1 MSNTPKKQS
10 FLHGAA
16 LLAIATVVVKVIGAI
31 YKLPLKHILDD
42 DGFAYFSSAY
52 EIYNL
57 LLLISTAG
65 LPVAMSRMISQASS
79 LGDKADMK
87 KVYNTSRAIFLA
99 LGAVSTALMMVFCK
113 QLAASQEMPE
123 ASLAIFCL
131 APCAFL
137 MGIISTY
144 RGFFQGQ
151 GNMIPTSVS
160 QVIEAI
166 FKLGF
171 GLLGAWLIVT
181 LGGAVP
187 MAAAGA
193 ILGVTVSCLVS
204 AAYLF
209 TVFHK
214 QADPE
219 VLQLRQPGFHGITAK
234 KLLAIAVPITIGAA
248 GLQLLT
254 VIEISVYMDRLVAL
268 LNSGELNTPLVQE
281 IRANILASA
290 KEPLSDA
297 ELSSKIAANMKG
309 VYNFSQSIYNLP
321 NSFITPITV
330 SVIPAITS
338 QLTLDNPMGAR
349 ETAESSA
356 RITSL
361 IALPCAVGLILLA
374 EPIMALLGS
383 YTGGKL
389 TLATH
394 LMAILGISTFL
405 RGAVLT
411 TNAIMQAYNHPN
423 IPVINMLSCGVL
435 RLVVVYF
442 LVGNPHIGILGVPIG
457 TALSNLCIAILNI
470 FCIHRILAEKPRIT
484 TSLLRSLLPAAIMG
498 VVAWGS
504 WMGLKFVGMTSRLI
518 LCGAPVALG
527 GVTYLFCAILLGSIT
542 YSDCLLLPKGEKI
555 AKLLRLKK

>member
-1 MSNTPKKQS
+1 MSNTSKKQS

-16 LLAIATVVVKVIGAI
+16 LLAIATMLVKVIGAV
-31 YKLPLKHILDD
+31 YKLPLKYILND

-65 LPVAMSRMISQASS
+65 LPVAMSRMISEASS
-79 LGDKADMK
+79 LSDKAQMK
-87 KVYNTSRAIFLA
+87 KVYNTSRAIFLV

-160 QVIEAI
+160 QVIEAV

-181 LGGAVP
+181 LGGSIP

-193 ILGVTVSCLVS
+193 ILGVTISCLVS
-204 AAYLF
+204 VAYLF
-209 TVFHK
+209 TVFHR

-219 VLQLRQPGFHGITAK
+219 VLKLRQPGFHGITAK
-234 KLLAIAVPITIGAA
+234 QLLAIAVPITIGAA

-254 VIEISVYMDRLVAL
+254 VVEISVYMDRLVDL
-268 LNSGELNTPLVQE
+268 LSTGRLNTPLVQE
-281 IRANILASA
+281 IQANIEANA
-290 KEPLSDA
+290 KEVLTEA
-297 ELSSKIAANMKG
+297 ELNSKIAANMKG

-321 NSFITPITV
+321 NSLITPITV
-330 SVIPAITS
+330 SVIPAITA
-338 QLTLDNPMGAR
+338 QLTLNNPGGAR

-361 IALPCAVGLILLA
+361 IALPCAVGLFLLA

-383 YTGGKL
+383 YTGEKL
-389 TLATH
+389 TLATQ

-423 IPVINMLSCGVL
+423 IPVVNMLSCGVL
-435 RLVVVYF
+435 RLLIVYL
-442 LVGNPHIGILGVPIG
+442 LVGNPAIGILGVPIG
-457 TALSNLCIAILNI
+457 AALSNLCIAVLNI
-470 FCIHRILAEKPRIT
+470 FCIHRCLAEKPRIT
-484 TSLLRSLLPAAIMG
+484 ASLLRSLLPAALMG
-498 VVAWGS
+498 AVAFGS
-504 WMGLKFVGMTSRLI
+504 WFGLKYVGVTSRLI
-518 LCGAPVALG
+518 LCGGPIALA
-527 GVTYLFCAILLGSIT
+527 VVVYLVCAVMCKSIT
-542 YSDCLLLPKGEKI
+542 REDCMLLPKGARI
-555 AKLLRLKK
+555 AKLLRL

>member
-16 LLAIATVVVKVIGAI
+16 LLAIATAVVKVIGAI
-31 YKLPLKHILDD
+31 YKLPLKYILED

-52 EIYNL
+52 EIYTL
-57 LLLISTAG
+57 LLLIATAG

-79 LGDKADMK
+79 LEDKAQMK

-99 LGAVSTALMMVFCK
+99 IGAVSTALMMVFCR

-123 ASLAIFCL
+123 ASIAIFCL

-171 GLLGAWLIVT
+171 GLLGAWLIIT
-181 LGGAVP
+181 LGGAVDL
-187 MAAAGA
+187 AAAGA

-204 AAYLF
+204 AVYLF

-214 QADPE
+214 KGDPE
-219 VLQLRQPGFHGITAK
+219 VNRLRQPGFHGPTAK
-234 KLLAIAVPITIGAA
+234 QLLAIAVPITIGAA

-254 VIEISVYMDRLVAL
+254 VIEISIYMDRLVEL
-268 LNSGELNTPLVQE
+268 LRSGQLDTPLVRE
-281 IRANILASA
+281 IRANILANTT
-290 KEPLSDA
+290 EPLTDA
-297 ELSSKIAANMKG
+297 ELCSKIAANMKG

-330 SVIPAITS
+330 SIIPAITS
-338 QLTLDNPMGAR
+338 QLTLDKVAGAK

-361 IALPCAVGLILLA
+361 ITLPCAVGLMLLA

-383 YTGGKL
+383 YTGEKL
-389 TLATH
+389 TLATS
-394 LMAILGISTFL
+394 LMALLGISTFL
-405 RGAVLT
+405 RGAVLV
-411 TNAIMQAYNHPN
+411 TNAIMQAYGHPN
-423 IPVINMLSCGVL
+423 RPVVHMLASGAV
-435 RLVVVYF
+435 RLAVVYW
-442 LVGNPHIGILGVPIG
+442 LAGIPSIGILGVPMGI
-457 TALSNLCIAILNI
+457 ALCNLSIMVLNI
-470 FCIHRILAEKPRIT
+470 LAIRRCVPGKPRIAAN
-484 TSLLRSLLPAAIMG
+484 LLRSLLPAAIMG
-498 VVAWGS
+498 AAAWGC
-504 WMGLKFVGMTSRLI
+504 WWVLGYIGITSRLL
-518 LCGAPVALG
+518 LCGIPLG
-527 GVTYLFCAILLGSIT
+527 LAVIVYVICAVLCKSIT
-542 YSDCLLLPKGEKI
+542 KEDCLLLPKGAKI
-555 AKLLRLKK
+555 AKLLHL

>member
-16 LLAIATVVVKVIGAI
+16 LLAIATVVVKIIGAI
-31 YKLPLKHILDD
+31 YKLPLKHILED

-79 LGDKADMK
+79 LSDKAQLK
-87 KVYNTSRAIFLA
+87 KVYNTSRAIFLG
-99 LGAVSTALMMVFCK
+99 LGAVSTLLMMLFCR

-181 LGGAVP
+181 LGGSVP

-204 AAYLF
+204 SAYLF

-219 VLQLRQPGFHGITAK
+219 VLKLRQPGFHGITAK
-234 KLLAIAVPITIGAA
+234 QLLSIAVPITIGAA

-254 VIEISVYMDRLVAL
+254 VIEISIYMDRLVGL

-281 IRANILASA
+281 IRANILAGS
-290 KEPLSDA
+290 KETLTEA
-297 ELSSKIAANMKG
+297 ELCSKIAANMKG

-330 SVIPAITS
+330 SVIPAITA
-338 QLTLDNPMGAR
+338 QLTLDNPAGAG

-389 TLATH
+389 TLATQ
-394 LMAILGISTFL
+394 LMALLGVSTFL

-411 TNAIMQAYNHPN
+411 TNAIMQAYGHPN
-423 IPVINMLSCGVL
+423 IPVINMLTCGVL
-435 RLVVVYF
+435 RLVAVY
-442 LVGNPHIGILGVPIG
+442 LLAGNPAIGILGVPIG
-457 TALSNLCIAILNI
+457 TALCNLCIAILNLFAI
-470 FCIHRILAEKPRIT
+470 RRCLTDKPRIAT
-484 TSLLRSLLPAAIMG
+484 NLLRSFLPAAIMG

-504 WMGLKFVGMTSRLI
+504 WMGLKTLGITSRLI
-518 LCGAPVALG
+518 LCGAPVALAVMIYFVG
-527 GVTYLFCAILLGSIT
+527 AMLLGSIT
-542 YSDCLLLPKGEKI
+542 RNDCLLLPKGEKI
-555 AKLLRLKK
+555 ANLLRLKK

>member
-1 MSNTPKKQS
+1 MSQSPKKQS

-16 LLAIATVVVKVIGAI
+16 LLAIATMVVKVIGAI
-31 YKLPLKHILDD
+31 YKLPLKYILND

-65 LPVAMSRMISQASS
+65 LPVAMSRMISEATS
-79 LGDKADMK
+79 LSDKAQMK

-99 LGAVSTALMMVFCK
+99 LGAVSTALMMVFCRE
-113 QLAASQEMPE
+113 LAASQEMPE

-160 QVIEAI
+160 QVIEAV

-171 GLLGAWLIVT
+171 GLLGAWLIVA
-181 LGGAVP
+181 LGGSIP

-204 AAYLF
+204 VVYLF
-209 TVFHK
+209 SVFHK

-234 KLLAIAVPITIGAA
+234 QLLSIAVPITIGAA

-254 VIEISVYMDRLVAL
+254 VIEISVYMDRLVDL
-268 LNSGELNTPLVQE
+268 LSSGQLNTPLVQE
-281 IRANILASA
+281 IRDNILANS
-290 KEPLSDA
+290 KEVLTDA
-297 ELSSKIAANMKG
+297 ELYSKIAANMKG

-330 SVIPAITS
+330 SVIPAITA
-338 QLTLDNPMGAR
+338 QLTLNNPAGAK

-389 TLATH
+389 TLAAQ
-394 LMAILGISTFL
+394 LMAILGVSTFL

-435 RLVVVYF
+435 RLLVVYI
-442 LVGNPHIGILGVPIG
+442 LVGNPAIGILGVPIG
-457 TALSNLCIAILNI
+457 TALSNLCIAVLNI
-470 FCIHRILAEKPRIT
+470 FCIRRCLNEKPRIA

-498 VVAWGS
+498 VVAFGTWF
-504 WMGLKFVGMTSRLI
+504 GLKYLGISSRLI
-518 LCGAPVALG
+518 LCGGPVALA
-527 GVTYLFCAILLGSIT
+527 GVTYLVCAVVFKSIT
-542 YSDCLLLPKGEKI
+542 REDCLLLPKGDKI
-555 AKLLRLKK
+555 AKLLRL